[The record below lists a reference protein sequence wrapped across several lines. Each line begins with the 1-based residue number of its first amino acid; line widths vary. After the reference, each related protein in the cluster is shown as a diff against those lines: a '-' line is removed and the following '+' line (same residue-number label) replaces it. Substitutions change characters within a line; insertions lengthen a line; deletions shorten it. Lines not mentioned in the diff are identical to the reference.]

1 MWKVSVLYL
10 PYLVSTAK
18 KLQVDHDRRFEN
30 YITSHRLS
38 LPSGPSMSGQQE
50 NPEPLPV
57 KDPTLNECFLEVC
70 GA

>member
-38 LPSGPSMSGQQE
+38 LPSGPSMSGW
-50 NPEPLPV
+50 LFV
-57 KDPTLNECFLEVC
+57 FMSRWVVSLVY
-70 GA
+70 AS